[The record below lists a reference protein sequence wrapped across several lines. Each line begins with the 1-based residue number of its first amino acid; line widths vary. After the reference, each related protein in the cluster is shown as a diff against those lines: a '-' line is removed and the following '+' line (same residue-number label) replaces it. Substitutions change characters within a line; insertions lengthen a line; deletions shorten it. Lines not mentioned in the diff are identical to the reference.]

1 MLKKL
6 NLCRVDTK
14 VPTMLYKVLLV
25 GDAHVGKSALA
36 HLMRTG
42 DFLSDY
48 FPTIGVKTTLVEFG
62 NQESWIPIELYE
74 FGGIEKHEDIR
85 EEHYKDAHAV
95 IVMYDLSTAKGLYN
109 AKFWLEDSKIPTILV
124 GNKMELINGVQRKSP
139 EFEISVKEKKNVK
152 ALFQHLRKILEG
164 KQL

>member
-1 MLKKL
+1 MS
-6 NLCRVDTK
+6 
-14 VPTMLYKVLLV
+14 YKVLLI

-36 HLMRTG
+36 HLMKTG

-62 NQESWIPIELYE
+62 NEDSWISIDLYE
-74 FGGIEKHEDIR
+74 FGGMEKHESIR

-95 IVMYDLSTAKGLYN
+95 IVMYDLSTRKGLFD
-109 AKFWLEDSKIPTILV
+109 AKFWLEESKIPSILV
-124 GNKMELINGVQRKSP
+124 GNKMELIQGVKRIKENAP
-139 EFEISVKEKKNVK
+139 DFEISVKNRTNVK